1 MNFES
6 LLRIM
11 MDKKGSDLYITAG
24 VPPSI
29 KIDGKVVPIT
39 QRPLTAEKSRE
50 VVLSVMNEDQ
60 RQQFARTNECNFAIA
75 AQGIGRFRVS
85 AFQQR
90 NQAGMVLRRI
100 ETYIPNFEE
109 LHLPQILGDFA
120 LEKRG
125 LVIFVGA
132 TGSGKSTSLASM
144 IGYRNKNM
152 NGHILTIEDPIEYLH
167 EHSQSIITQ
176 REVGIDTESYEIGL
190 RNALRQ
196 APDCVLLGEVRSSE
210 TMEYAI
216 SFAETGHLC
225 LTTLHASSANQALD
239 RIMHLIPEE
248 RHRQTLMDLSLNLNC
263 IIAQQLLPTV
273 DGKRRVALEIL
284 INTELVA
291 DYIRKGEFHEIKPI
305 MKRSSEIGMVTFDQ
319 SLFKL
324 YKEGVISY
332 EEALRSADS
341 PNDLRLMIKLDS
353 ADGQDLSVG
362 MGNVTIEETDSKKN
376 GLFLR

>member
-11 MDKKGSDLYITAG
+11 MEKKGSDLYITAG

-29 KIDGKVVPIT
+29 KLEGKVVPVT
-39 QRPLTAEKSRE
+39 QRPLTSDKARE
-50 VVLSVMNEDQ
+50 VVLSVMNEEQ
-60 RQQFARTNECNFAIA
+60 RQQFARTHECNFAIA

-100 ETYIPNFEE
+100 ETYIPKFDE
-109 LHLPQILGDFA
+109 LHLPDILGEFA
-120 LEKRG
+120 MEKRG

-144 IGYRNKNM
+144 IGYRNQNM

-167 EHSQSIITQ
+167 EHSKSIVTQ
-176 REVGIDTESYEIGL
+176 REVGIDTDSYEIGL

-196 APDCVLLGEVRSSE
+196 APDCVLLGEVRSPE

-225 LTTLHASSANQALD
+225 LTTLHANNANQALD
-239 RIMHLIPEE
+239 RILHLIPEE

-263 IIAQQLLPTV
+263 IIAQQLIPTT

-284 INTELVA
+284 INTELVS
-291 DYIRKGEFHEIKPI
+291 DYIRKGEFHEIKPV
-305 MKRSSEIGMVTFDQ
+305 MKRGSEVGMITFDQ

-332 EEALRSADS
+332 EDALRSADS

-353 ADGQDLSVG
+353 ADGDSLSAG
-362 MGNVTIEETDSKKN
+362 MDNVTIEETDDKHN
-376 GLFLR
+376 GLFFK